1 MTPEIKYGIAKVNDK
16 ANIYRVAVG
25 YPTYIDDA
33 SHTTKLSMPRSE
45 IVETLKQWPNDRDVR
60 TNVFVNS
67 GQIFSSFNQAE
78 TMIDK
83 MENPEKYKPQMKLRQ
98 IIKNWFIEDL
108 A

>member
-1 MTPEIKYGIAKVNDK
+1 MTPQIKYGIAKVNDK

-67 GQIFSSFNQAE
+67 GQIFNSFNQAE

-83 MENPEKYKPQMKLRQ
+83 IENPDKYKSKKTWRKA
-98 IIKNWFIEDL
+98 IKNWFVEEM